1 MSILVLAEHDGK
13 QLKPSTL
20 QAINAASVWQQP
32 IDLLVY
38 GNQVENIAQE
48 AKNLSGVTRVLVA
61 QADHLSHS
69 LVEDVQDLV
78 LSIAEH
84 YQVILCAHSVLGK
97 SVLPAIAAKLDIAPI
112 TDVIKIQAPS
122 TYVRPSY
129 AGNILSHI
137 QNHQTIQI
145 ISIRATAFRPVTTPE
160 TRNGAAEM
168 INISVPPSRGLSEWL
183 SEDLNHSE
191 RPELSSARV
200 VIAGGRS
207 LGENFENLLSPIAQ
221 QLDAAIGATRACV
234 DAGFAAN
241 DLQVGQTG
249 TVIAPELYIAVGIS
263 GAMQHIAGIKDSK
276 VIVAINHDP
285 DAPIFK
291 YADYGVVADLFTAL
305 PALHN
310 ALQKNDLLQ
319 PS

>member
-13 QLKPSTL
+13 QLKLSTL
-20 QAINAASVWQQP
+20 QAVNAAGVWQQP

-38 GNQVENIAQE
+38 GNQVENIARE
-48 AKNLSGVTRVLVA
+48 AASLSGVNRVLVA
-61 QADHLSHS
+61 QADHLLHS

-78 LSIAEH
+78 LTIADD
-84 YQVILCAHSVLGK
+84 YQVILSAHSVLGK
-97 SVLPAIAAKLDIAPI
+97 SVLPPIAARLNIAPI
-112 TDVIKIQAPS
+112 TDVIEIQTPS

-129 AGNILSHI
+129 AGNILSQI
-137 QNHQTIQI
+137 QNHQAMQI
-145 ISIRATAFRPVTTPE
+145 ISIRATAFRPVTQ
-160 TRNGAAEM
+160 NGTAE
-168 INISVPPSRGLSEWL
+168 IIHILVPPSRGLSEWI
-183 SEDLNHSE
+183 SEDLNYSE

-207 LGENFENLLSPIAQ
+207 LGENFEDLLSPIAK

-305 PALHN
+305 PALHQ
-310 ALQKNDLLQ
+310 ALQKNNALQ

>member
-13 QLKPSTL
+13 QLKSSTL
-20 QAINAASVWQQP
+20 QAVNAANVWQQP
-32 IDLLVY
+32 IDILVY
-38 GNQVENIAQE
+38 GHQVEKIAQE
-48 AKNLSGVTRVLVA
+48 AASLSGVTRVLVA
-61 QADHLSHS
+61 QADHLLHS

-78 LSIAEH
+78 LTIANH
-84 YQVILCAHSVLGK
+84 YQVILSAHSVLGK
-97 SVLPAIAAKLDIAPI
+97 SVLPAIAARLDIAPI
-112 TDVIKIQAPS
+112 TDVIEIQKPS
-122 TYVRPSY
+122 TYIRPSY
-129 AGNILSHI
+129 AGNIFSQIH
-137 QNHQTIQI
+137 NHQTIQI
-145 ISIRATAFRPVTTPE
+145 ITIRTTAFRPVAI
-160 TRNGAAEM
+160 NSAGVAE
-168 INISVPPSRGLSEWL
+168 IIHISVPESRGLSEWI
-183 SEDLNHSE
+183 SEDLNQSE

-207 LGENFENLLSPIAQ
+207 LGENFDNLLSPIAK

-276 VIVAINHDP
+276 IVVAINHDP

-305 PALHN
+305 PALHQ
-310 ALQKNDLLQ
+310 ALQQSHLLE